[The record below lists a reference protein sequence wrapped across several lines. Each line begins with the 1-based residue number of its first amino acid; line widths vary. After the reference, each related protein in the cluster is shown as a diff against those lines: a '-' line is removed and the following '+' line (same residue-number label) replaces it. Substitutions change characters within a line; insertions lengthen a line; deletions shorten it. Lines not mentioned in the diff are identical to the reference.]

1 MEEQQNVPRVEVH
14 QKEFS
19 PPLLFSSN
27 DFEATTVSDNVD
39 WSSFLIDSPTIK
51 AASSYEYCHNND
63 NNKRLDCAEFENDR
77 QSNGSDFISGG
88 NNSTLSNNNVEENR
102 GSIDHRLESSKRIC
116 SCSISSSCSTRSRKA
131 KVVPRFAFQT
141 KSSEDILDDGYRW
154 RKYGQKSVKNNIYPR
169 SYYRCTHL
177 TCNVKKQVQRLSKD
191 SSIVVTTYEGVHNH
205 PCEKLMEALSP
216 LLNQMQFLSSLT

>member
-39 WSSFLIDSPTIK
+39 W
-51 AASSYEYCHNND
+51 
-63 NNKRLDCAEFENDR
+63 
-77 QSNGSDFISGG
+77 
-88 NNSTLSNNNVEENR
+88 
-102 GSIDHRLESSKRIC
+102 
-116 SCSISSSCSTRSRKA
+116 KA

-169 SYYRCTHL
+169 LRGDGVDYSPHFQTREVFPTYQAAVDWAREIATPLGCYKRRLLHEEWDADEQAKGLHKVKGSRNERSSTANNYVSEDGSTPRGTMSRL
-177 TCNVKKQVQRLSKD
+177 LPVTCEP
-191 SSIVVTTYEGVHNH
+191 VTTAINR
-205 PCEKLMEALSP
+205 LWLP
-216 LLNQMQFLSSLT
+216 LAGDSQPVFHAG